1 MRDRASKTVIDYDD
15 PCVTLHVQ
23 LTNCIESFVGFFFIK
38 YINLLQVNNMLYMLL
53 LYMAIYIN
61 TSSVAYDK

>member
-23 LTNCIESFVGFFFIK
+23 LTNCIESFIK

-53 LYMAIYIN
+53 LYMAIYKN

>member
-23 LTNCIESFVGFFFIK
+23 LTKCIESFVGFFFIK
-38 YINLLQVNNMLYMLL
+38 YIYLLQVNNMLSMLL
-53 LYMAIYIN
+53 YTYSYVYTYI
-61 TSSVAYDK
+61 

>member
-53 LYMAIYIN
+53 YTYSYIN